1 MRKLSFI
8 LTALLALLPQ
18 VAPAEELASPWATA
32 NEVQVRLLSGQ
43 VAADTAPTVTLGL
56 EIRLAPHWKTYW
68 RTPGTAGL
76 PVTIDWT
83 GSTNLKSADISW
95 PAPQRFEFSG
105 IESFGYTDEVVLPV
119 TAHVETPGQP
129 LHLSAA
135 VNMMACA
142 DLCIPFNFNL
152 ALDIP
157 AGQAVPSDSAET
169 ISGWQ
174 QRVPQA
180 VHEGLSIDRV
190 EILGNTYSV
199 TVTAEPPL
207 TTPEL
212 IVEAPSGRMYD
223 APKLVQG
230 TPATLSVTQI
240 GADQPG
246 DKPDDSITVTLI
258 DGDRAIEKTV
268 MPVPMNSAPPEVFSL
283 ARLLSALGAAFI
295 GGLILNLMPCVL
307 PVLSLKLLAVVSHG
321 GSPPAHVRYSFLASA
336 AGIIASFLALGG
348 IAIGLKQAGMA
359 VGWGLQFQHPAF
371 ILTLTLIITLFAAS
385 LWNLIHI
392 PLPRFLADAIN
403 DRLPAPG
410 EHDRTLLGNFITGA
424 FATILATPCSAP
436 FVGTA
441 LGFALSGSTLD
452 IALVALSMG
461 LGLALP
467 FLLVAAFPQ
476 LANKLPRPGKWMNWL
491 KAVLGIALLF
501 TAIWLAATAR
511 QQLDPVLAPMVAG
524 IPLVI
529 LAVLWIRASIAR
541 PAVFVKGIAGMIIVL
556 GLVAA
561 SEHLWPAGSAAR
573 IHWQPFEQARISQL
587 VAEGKTVFV
596 DVTAEW
602 CLTCIANKKLVLSA
616 EPTISLLNA
625 DNVVAMQADWTK
637 PDPAIADY
645 LRSFGR
651 YGIPFNVI
659 YGPGAPQGIAL
670 PELLSAET
678 VAKGLQ
684 QASSIPEKNCP
695 SC

>member
-1 MRKLSFI
+1 MRKLSVI

-18 VAPAEELASPWATA
+18 VASAEETASPWATA
-32 NEVQVRLLSGQ
+32 DEVQVRLLSGQ

-83 GSTNLKSADISW
+83 NSTNLKSADIAW
-95 PAPQRFEFSG
+95 PAPRRFEFSG
-105 IESFGYTDEVVLPV
+105 IESFGYTDELVLPI
-119 TAHVETPGQP
+119 TAHVATPGQA
-129 LHLSAA
+129 LHLAAA

-142 DLCIPFNFNL
+142 ELCIPFNFNL

-157 AGQAVPSDSAET
+157 AGQAVPSSFAET

-180 VHEGLSIDRV
+180 THDGLSIDRV
-190 EILGNTYSV
+190 ETLGNTYSV
-199 TVTAEPPL
+199 TVTATPAL

-212 IVEAPSGRMYD
+212 IVEAPSGYMYG
-223 APKLVQG
+223 APRLVQG
-230 TPATLSVTQI
+230 NPATLIVTRL
-240 GADQPG
+240 GEAPADL
-246 DKPDDSITVTLI
+246 KPDPSITLTLI

-268 MPVPMNSAPPEVFSL
+268 APQPMNSAPPEVYDL

-307 PVLSLKLLAVVSHG
+307 PVLSLKLLSVISHG

-336 AGIIASFLALGG
+336 AGIIASFLGLAG

-371 ILTLTLIITLFAAS
+371 ILTLMLLITLFAAS

-441 LGFALSGSTLD
+441 LGFALSGSALD
-452 IALVALSMG
+452 IVLVALSMG
-461 LGLALP
+461 FGLALP

-501 TAIWLAATAR
+501 TAIWLASTAR
-511 QQLDPVLAPMVAG
+511 QQLDPALARMVAG
-524 IPLVI
+524 VPLVI

-541 PAVFVKGIAGMIIVL
+541 PMVFLKGIAGIIVVL
-556 GLVAA
+556 GAVAA
-561 SEHLWPAGSAAR
+561 SESLWPASSSAR
-573 IHWQPFEQARISQL
+573 IDWQLFEEARISSL

-602 CLTCIANKKLVLSA
+602 CLTCIANKKLVLSV

-625 DNVVAMQADWTK
+625 DNVIAMQADWTR
-637 PDPAIADY
+637 PNPAIADY

-651 YGIPFNVI
+651 YGIPFNVV
-659 YGPGAPQGIAL
+659 YGPGAPQGLPL
-670 PELLSAET
+670 PELLSAEA
-678 VAKGLQ
+678 VKNALQ
-684 QASSIPEKNCP
+684 QASESH
-695 SC
+695 

>member
-1 MRKLSFI
+1 MRKLSVI
-8 LTALLALLPQ
+8 LTALLALLPR
-18 VAPAEELASPWATA
+18 VASAEETASPWATA
-32 NEVQVRLLSGQ
+32 DEVQVRLLSGQ

-83 GSTNLKSADISW
+83 NSTNLKRADIAW
-95 PAPQRFEFSG
+95 PAPRRFEFSG
-105 IESFGYTDEVVLPV
+105 IESFGYTDELVLPI
-119 TAHVETPGQP
+119 TAHVATPGQA
-129 LHLSAA
+129 LHLAAA

-142 DLCIPFNFNL
+142 ELCIPFNFTL

-157 AGQAVPSDSAET
+157 AGQAVPSSFAET

-180 VHEGLSIDRV
+180 THDGLSIDRV
-190 EILGNTYSV
+190 ETLGNTYSV
-199 TVTAEPPL
+199 TVTATPAL

-212 IVEAPSGRMYD
+212 IVEAPSGYMYG
-223 APKLVQG
+223 APRLVQG
-230 TPATLSVTQI
+230 NPATLIVTRL
-240 GADQPG
+240 GEAPADL
-246 DKPDDSITVTLI
+246 KPDPSITLTLI

-268 MPVPMNSAPPEVFSL
+268 APQPMNSAPPEVYDL

-307 PVLSLKLLAVVSHG
+307 PVLSLKLLAIISHG
-321 GSPPAHVRYSFLASA
+321 GSPPVHVRYSFLASA
-336 AGIIASFLALGG
+336 AGIIASFLALAG
-348 IAIGLKQAGMA
+348 IAIGLKQAGTA

-371 ILTLTLIITLFAAS
+371 ILTLMLLITLFAAS

-441 LGFALSGSTLD
+441 LGFALSGSALD
-452 IALVALSMG
+452 IVLVALSMG
-461 LGLALP
+461 FGLALP

-476 LANKLPRPGKWMNWL
+476 LANKLPRPGKWMSWL

-501 TAIWLAATAR
+501 TAIWLASTAR
-511 QQLDPVLAPMVAG
+511 QQLDPALARMVAG
-524 IPLVI
+524 VPLVI

-541 PAVFVKGIAGMIIVL
+541 PMVFLKGIAGIIVVL
-556 GLVAA
+556 GAVAA
-561 SEHLWPAGSAAR
+561 SESLWPASSSAR
-573 IHWQPFEQARISQL
+573 IDWQPFEEARISSL

-602 CLTCIANKKLVLSA
+602 CLTCIANKKLVLSV

-625 DNVVAMQADWTK
+625 DNVIAMQADWTR

-651 YGIPFNVI
+651 YGIPFNVV
-659 YGPGAPQGIAL
+659 YGPGAPQGLPL
-670 PELLSAET
+670 PELLSAEA
-678 VAKGLQ
+678 VKNALQ
-684 QASSIPEKNCP
+684 QASESH
-695 SC
+695 